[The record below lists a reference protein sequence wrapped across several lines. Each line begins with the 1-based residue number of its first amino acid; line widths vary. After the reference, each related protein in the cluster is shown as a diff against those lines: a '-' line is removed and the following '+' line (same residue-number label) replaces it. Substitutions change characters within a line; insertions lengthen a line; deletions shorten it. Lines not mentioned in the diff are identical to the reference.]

1 MKTILRYL
9 IPVAGLAAAWPLLR
23 AEEPPPA
30 DQKDLRVIVGPDD
43 TPPPPASG
51 HHLRRLGAPL
61 GVESVTFLGIE
72 TRPADATLADQLS
85 LPKNTGLIVRNIVP
99 DSPAASVLKR
109 NDVLVRLDDQVLIEQ
124 RQLSVLVRNHRDGDE
139 VVLTYIRGGKEATAK
154 VKLTKHEVPKMALMM
169 DAGSGA
175 PSFGVGPD
183 DEGMAPGFGREDMDR
198 VLALIDNGQPGPQQ
212 RRIRIGRDDTPGM
225 QSTTVS
231 TSNSNMVFS
240 DDKGSLDLTIKDGQK
255 TLIAKN
261 AKGEQL
267 FSGPVT
273 TPEQRKAL
281 PPEIRERLDK
291 LEGMQEFSFR
301 TDDDFQGGNTQVVQ
315 PRKTKILLP
324 SQAPSAPIPPV
335 PAF

>member
-1 MKTILRYL
+1 MKSILRYL

-30 DQKDLRVIVGPDD
+30 EQKDLRVITGPDD
-43 TPPPPASG
+43 APPPPAPG
-51 HHLRRLGAPL
+51 HHFRRLGGPL
-61 GVESVTFLGIE
+61 GLESVTFLGIE
-72 TRPADATLADQLS
+72 TRPADATLAEQLN

-99 DSPAASVLKR
+99 DSPAASVLKP

-139 VVLTYIRGGKEATAK
+139 VALTYIRGGKEATAK
-154 VKLTKHEVPKMALMM
+154 VKLAKHEVPKMALM
-169 DAGSGA
+169 DAGPGIQPFA
-175 PSFGVGPD
+175 MLQD
-183 DEGMAPGFGREDMDR
+183 DEAMPPGFGREDMDR

-315 PRKTKILLP
+315 PGKTKISLP
-324 SQAPSAPIPPV
+324 SEAAATPAPQT